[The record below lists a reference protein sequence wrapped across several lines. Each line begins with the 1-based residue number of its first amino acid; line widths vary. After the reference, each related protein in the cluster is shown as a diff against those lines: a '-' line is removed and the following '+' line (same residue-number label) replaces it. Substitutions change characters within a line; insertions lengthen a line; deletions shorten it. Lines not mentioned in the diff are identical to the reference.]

1 MLKSKR
7 GIKTRCETFSI
18 FKSNLMNA
26 TNYLAC
32 DKYNK
37 YINYYKKISTLKNF
51 HVKFCIKHLIPNY
64 SGSYSQNI
72 FRYHI

>member
-1 MLKSKR
+1 MSKSKCAV
-7 GIKTRCETFSI
+7 KTRCETFNI

-32 DKYNK
+32 DKY
-37 YINYYKKISTLKNF
+37 INYDKKKISTLKNF
-51 HVKFCIKHLIPNY
+51 YIKFCIKHLIPNY
-64 SGSYSQNI
+64 FASYSQNI